1 MEEKTV
7 VQQKITLKQKM
18 SRLHH
23 KIFDV
28 KNDTMPKS
36 LSKGKNFFVFC
47 MVIIGILHFAVF
59 YVGVNYKAIVLGF
72 QKEVEGTTVFTFDWF
87 IAFFK
92 EFSYEDSVLMTC
104 FKNTLKYF
112 VLNSFFLFITGYLI
126 SYFLYKKILGYK
138 IFRVVF
144 YMFGIISGI
153 VVVALFK
160 SIIAVEGPIYT
171 IVKEITGTEL
181 PFLLKDDSTAT
192 NTIMIYCV
200 WTGLASNFI
209 LLTGAMN
216 RIPEELIEAA
226 KLEGC
231 GWFREM
237 TGIVTPLIW
246 DTVGTLFILSF
257 IGIFQASGPILLFQT
272 PESTYTFSY
281 WIYLQVTAGSNN
293 YPAAI
298 GLFVT
303 VITLPIVFLVRHLL
317 SKIETVEF

>member
-1 MEEKTV
+1 MEQNTV
-7 VQQKITLKQKM
+7 EQHKMTFKQKM

-28 KNDTMPKS
+28 KNDTMPKA
-36 LSKGKNFFVFC
+36 LAKGKNFFVFC
-47 MVIIGILHFAVF
+47 MVIIGLLHFAVF
-59 YVGVNYKAIVLGF
+59 YIGVNYKAVLLGF
-72 QKEVEGTTVFTFDWF
+72 QKEVNGQTVFTLDWF
-87 IAFFK
+87 KAFFN
-92 EFSYEDSVLMTC
+92 EFSYADSILATC

-112 VLNSFFLFITGYLI
+112 VLQSFVLFLTGYVI
-126 SYFLYKKILGYK
+126 SYFLYKKIFGHK

-144 YMFGIISGI
+144 YLFGIISGI

-160 SIIAVEGPIYT
+160 AVIAVEGPIYT
-171 IVKEITGTEL
+171 IVKDITGVEL
-181 PFLLKDDSTAT
+181 PFLLKEDATAT
-192 NTIMIYCV
+192 NTIILYCI
-200 WTGLASNFI
+200 WTGLAKNFI

-216 RIPEELIEAA
+216 RIPEEVIEAA

-231 GWFREM
+231 GWFHEM
-237 TGIVTPLIW
+237 TRIVTPLIW

-257 IGIFQASGPILLFQT
+257 ISIFQASGPILLFQT

-298 GLFVT
+298 GLFMT
-303 VITLPIVFLVRHLL
+303 LITLPLVFLVRHLL